1 MHEVLL
7 TKEKRLIKI
16 AFCSNFATKLK
27 ADVCVMTCLCNGISC
42 TIGQYYQVIK
52 LFSGAGLV
60 HVVLMLLYIS

>member
-16 AFCSNFATKLK
+16 AFCSNFATKTK

-42 TIGQYYQVIK
+42 TIGQFYQVIK
-52 LFSGAGLV
+52 LF
-60 HVVLMLLYIS
+60 